1 MRKLYITAALAAL
14 TLSNLGAARAQ
25 DAPRTLPASAPA
37 AARQHLVGEV
47 TAVDA
52 AAGRITVKADAG
64 GTVEVSTDEKTAFR
78 RTAPGQTSLDQAETI
93 TRADV
98 RVGDRVLVPG
108 GAGGGTAAARQVIV
122 MARAAINEQRERERE
137 ERRRRTLVGRV
148 TAVDAS
154 KREITVQARGREGV
168 QAVTVSAAGAAR
180 FLRYAPDSLRAEHAR
195 AGSLADVR
203 VGDQLRATGDRDASG
218 ARFAA
223 EEVITG
229 NVSRVSGQITAVDAA
244 RGEVT
249 VRNEQ
254 LGETF
259 TVALGPNTTLR
270 RLTPEASAQLAERR
284 ERRQQR
290 RAERGERRPGREDS
304 PGPRPRVNRE
314 GGAEGREDRRGEGPE
329 GRGGEGRR
337 GEGGGRGPRGGPGN
351 FGQMFENLPAITA
364 AELKKGDAVIITGT
378 AGDDARRLT
387 AVSLVTGE
395 AELLRLMQPAGRG
408 ERNLSPG
415 LPGDVM
421 GGGTGGQERP

>member
-1 MRKLYITAALAAL
+1 MRKLFITAALAAL
-14 TLSNLGAARAQ
+14 TLSNLAAARAQ
-25 DAPRTLPASAPA
+25 ATPGHLAKA
-37 AARQHLVGEV
+37 AARQHLIGEV

-52 AAGRITVKADAG
+52 AAGRITVKPDAG
-64 GTVEVSTDEKTAFR
+64 EAVEVATDEKTAFR
-78 RTAPGQTSLDQAETI
+78 RIPPGQTSLDQAETI

-98 RVGDRVLVPG
+98 KVGDRVLVPNG
-108 GAGGGTAAARQVIV
+108 AAGGAARQVIV

-148 TAVDAS
+148 TAVDAAR
-154 KREITVQARGREGV
+154 REVTVQARGREGV
-168 QAVTVSAAGAAR
+168 QAVTLAATDATR

-195 AGSLADVR
+195 PGALADVR
-203 VGDQLRATGDRDASG
+203 VGDQLRATGERDAAG

-229 NVSRVSGQITAVDAA
+229 TVSRIFGQITAVDAA

-249 VRNEQ
+249 VRNE
-254 LGETF
+254 LMGETF
-259 TVALGPNTTLR
+259 TVTLGQHTTLR
-270 RLTPEASAQLAERR
+270 RVSPEVAAQLAERR
-284 ERRQQR
+284 ARRGER

-314 GGAEGREDRRGEGPE
+314 GEGGDERRRG
-329 GRGGEGRR
+329 GGEGRR
-337 GEGGGRGPRGGPGN
+337 GEGGGRGPRGGGGN
-351 FGQMFENLPAITA
+351 FQQMFENLPAITA

-378 AGDDARRLT
+378 SGAEGTRLT

-395 AELLRLMQPAGRG
+395 AELLRLLQPGGRG
-408 ERNLSPG
+408 ERNMSPG